1 LQEVKNMAVSL
12 FAAFWAVSILFV
24 ITPGMDWA
32 YAISAG
38 MHGRVVIPAVSGLLL
53 GHFIAILIVAAGI
66 GALVAGNPIALT
78 VLTVIGAA
86 YLLWLGI
93 NMFIHPSVP
102 NAGEIQETSS
112 WRRWTIKGACVSG
125 LNPKVFLLFLALLP
139 QFTDPAGSW
148 SIPVQIISLGL
159 IHLFSCGVVYFLV
172 GFSSQTI
179 LRTRPRAAQIVSQIS
194 GIAMIVIAL
203 LLFAEQIL

>member
-1 LQEVKNMAVSL
+1 MAVSL

-194 GIAMIVIAL
+194 AIAMVVIAL

>member
-1 LQEVKNMAVSL
+1 MAVSL

-148 SIPVQIISLGL
+148 SLPVQIISLGL

>member
-1 LQEVKNMAVSL
+1 MAVSL

-179 LRTRPRAAQIVSQIS
+179 LRTRPGAARGAFPFTCWS
-194 GIAMIVIAL
+194 MNYN
-203 LLFAEQIL
+203 

>member
-1 LQEVKNMAVSL
+1 MELIGEL
-12 FAAFWAVSILFV
+12 
-24 ITPGMDWA
+24 G
-32 YAISAG
+32 AI
-38 MHGRVVIPAVSGLLL
+38 PLSGLLL

-179 LRTRPRAAQIVSQIS
+179 LRTRPRAAQVVSQIS
-194 GIAMIVIAL
+194 GIAMVVIAL

>member
-1 LQEVKNMAVSL
+1 MAVSL

-179 LRTRPRAAQIVSQIS
+179 LRTRPGAARIVSQIS
-194 GIAMIVIAL
+194 GIAMVVIAL

>member
-1 LQEVKNMAVSL
+1 MAVSL

-93 NMFIHPSVP
+93 NMLIHPAVP

>member
-1 LQEVKNMAVSL
+1 MAVSL

-93 NMFIHPSVP
+93 NMLIHPAVP

-112 WRRWTIKGACVSG
+112 WRRWTIRGACVSG

-148 SIPVQIISLGL
+148 SLPVQIISLGL

-179 LRTRPRAAQIVSQIS
+179 LRTRPGAARVVSQIS
-194 GIAMIVIAL
+194 GIAMVVIAL

>member
-1 LQEVKNMAVSL
+1 MAVSL

-93 NMFIHPSVP
+93 SMLIHPAVP
-102 NAGEIQETSS
+102 NAGEVQETSS

-179 LRTRPRAAQIVSQIS
+179 LCTRPGAARIVSQIS
-194 GIAMIVIAL
+194 GIAMVVIAL

>member
-1 LQEVKNMAVSL
+1 MAVSL

-112 WRRWTIKGACVSG
+112 WRRWTIKGACVNG

-139 QFTDPAGSW
+139 QFTDPTGSW

-203 LLFAEQIL
+203 LLFAEQML

>member
-1 LQEVKNMAVSL
+1 MAVSL

-112 WRRWTIKGACVSG
+112 WRRWTIRGACVSG

-148 SIPVQIISLGL
+148 SLPVQIISLGL

>member
-1 LQEVKNMAVSL
+1 MAVSL

-179 LRTRPRAAQIVSQIS
+179 LRTRPGAARVVSQIS
-194 GIAMIVIAL
+194 GIAMVVIAL

>member
-1 LQEVKNMAVSL
+1 MAVSL

-93 NMFIHPSVP
+93 NMFIHPAVP

-112 WRRWTIKGACVSG
+112 WRRWTIKGACVRG

>member
-1 LQEVKNMAVSL
+1 MAVSL

-125 LNPKVFLLFLALLP
+125 LNPKVLLLFLALLP

>member
-1 LQEVKNMAVSL
+1 MMISV

-194 GIAMIVIAL
+194 GIAMVVIAL

>member
-1 LQEVKNMAVSL
+1 MAVSL

-93 NMFIHPSVP
+93 IMLIHPAVP